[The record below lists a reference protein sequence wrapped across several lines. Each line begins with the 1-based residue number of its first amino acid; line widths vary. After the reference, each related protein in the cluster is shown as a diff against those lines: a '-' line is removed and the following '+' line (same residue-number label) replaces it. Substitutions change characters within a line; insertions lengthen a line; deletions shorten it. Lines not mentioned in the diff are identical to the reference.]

1 MKSLP
6 QLNHLGLYTAH
17 FDAMEKFYVDV
28 IGMVV
33 TDRGTVA
40 RLGGVKIIFLSAN
53 ADQHHQ
59 LALVENA
66 ATTGPSCVNQIA
78 FKVKSL
84 EELRSAHERIQS
96 ATSQPALTID
106 HGNAWS
112 LYALDPDGNGIEV
125 YLDTPWQIAQPHS
138 RPFDLSASDESI
150 MAATEIAV
158 RADPTFQLAGD
169 WTAALAERLA

>member
-17 FDAMEKFYVDV
+17 FAAMEQFYVEV
-28 IGMVV
+28 IGMLV

-40 RLGGVKIIFLSAN
+40 RLGGVKIMFLSSD

-59 LALVENA
+59 VALVEKANM
-66 ATTGPSCVNQIA
+66 TGPSCVNQIA

-84 EELRSAHERIQS
+84 EELRSAHVRIQL
-96 ATSQPALTID
+96 ATSEPIVTID

-112 LYALDPDGNGIEV
+112 LYASDPDSNGIEI
-125 YLDTPWQIAQPHS
+125 YLDTPWQVAQPHS
-138 RPFDLSASDESI
+138 RPLDLSASDAAI
-150 MAATEIAV
+150 MGITEAAV
-158 RADPTFQLAGD
+158 RADPTFQLAGE